1 MYSGTIIAVKSK
13 KLPMKSIFS
22 FLFLLVITISAF
34 SQKQKITVDDDII
47 KADGV
52 DYAKIEKKSGLSFDF
67 TIKSLDGTDLIYFKF
82 MEYNNPNKVNSG
94 NPNGRVTY
102 YEVIFFGSGEKCEVQ
117 SPGTKKGVAKIV
129 AENNLVKE
137 NAVDAEAEKKFI
149 LISGSNYSK
158 EKESLNDPK
167 VIIIKD

>member
-1 MYSGTIIAVKSK
+1 M
-13 KLPMKSIFS
+13 KLLNTLLLL
-22 FLFLLVITISAF
+22 LFFTGISF

-47 KADGV
+47 KVDGT

-82 MEYNNPNKVNSG
+82 MENNNPNNVNSG

-102 YEVIFFGSGEKCEVQ
+102 YEVIFIGSGEKCEVQ

-129 AENNLVKE
+129 AENNLIKE
-137 NAVDAEAEKKFI
+137 NSVDIEAEKKFI

-158 EKESLNDPK
+158 ERDNLNEK

>member
-1 MYSGTIIAVKSK
+1 
-13 KLPMKSIFS
+13 MKTVLSLL
-22 FLFLLVITISAF
+22 FLFTIGFTTFA
-34 SQKQKITVDDDII
+34 QKQKITVDDDII
-47 KADGV
+47 KVDGV

-82 MEYNNPNKVNSG
+82 MEFNNPNKVNSG

-137 NAVDAEAEKKFI
+137 NAVDPESEKKFI
-149 LISGSNYSK
+149 LISGNNYSK
-158 EKESLNDPK
+158 ERDNLNDPK